1 MSTIELKDID
11 TTIAYEGYLCMS
23 NADRAVEYHYD
34 RPLDAALLDSVNPF
48 VKEGYLYSREEGISI
63 SIKYID
69 GRYLVSKHRVDESDY
84 EDPEVESLQLVA
96 LRMSRPHL
104 KFLRYWREEKDLA
117 CLGMGVLVFDHI
129 AFVGFED

>member
-1 MSTIELKDID
+1 M
-11 TTIAYEGYLCMS
+11 
-23 NADRAVEYHYD
+23 
-34 RPLDAALLDSVNPF
+34 
-48 VKEGYLYSREEGISI
+48 
-63 SIKYID
+63 
-69 GRYLVSKHRVDESDY
+69 SKHRVDESDY

-104 KFLRYWREEKDLA
+104 KFLRYWREEEDSA